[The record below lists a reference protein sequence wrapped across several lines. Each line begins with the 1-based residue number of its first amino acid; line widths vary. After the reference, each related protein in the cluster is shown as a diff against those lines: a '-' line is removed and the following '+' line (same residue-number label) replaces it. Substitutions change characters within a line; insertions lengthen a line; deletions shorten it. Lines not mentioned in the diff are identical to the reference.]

1 LFLWHAFLRFCNW
14 DQKEMALIKNSDD
27 VTRVFLLIKNRLL
40 RESLL
45 RLFRKRPD
53 LSIVGLGAPG
63 LTDAAEIENSHC
75 DVLLTDQFSAKTP
88 PECLEQRDQWTAI
101 RGEIVLLGMEDDQ
114 DQFFAAVRAGAT
126 GYLLKDAS
134 AGDVVAGI
142 RAVARGEGVC
152 PPRLCMCLI
161 KSVSEKF
168 RESWA
173 PRVETKPNLTLRQ
186 RQLVTLVA
194 QGMTNKEIASELNL
208 SEFTVKNHI
217 HRIMKQV
224 DAGSRYEVVETVRAH
239 LEDRSQT

>member
-1 LFLWHAFLRFCNW
+1 
-14 DQKEMALIKNSDD
+14 MALLKNNDD
-27 VTRVFLLIKNRLL
+27 VSRVFLLIKNRLL

-63 LTDAAEIENSHC
+63 LTDSAEIENSQC

-88 PECLEQRDQWTAI
+88 PECLEQRDQWAAI
-101 RGEIVLLGMEDDQ
+101 RGEVVLLGMEDDQ
-114 DQFFAAVRAGAT
+114 EQFLAAVRAGAT

-142 RAVARGEGVC
+142 RAVSRGEAVC
-152 PPRLCMCLI
+152 PPRLCMSLI
-161 KSVSEKF
+161 KSMSENF

-173 PRVETKPNLTLRQ
+173 PRGDSKPNLTLRQ
-186 RQLVTLVA
+186 LQLVTLVA
-194 QGMTNKEIASELNL
+194 QGMTNKEIASQLNL

-224 DAGSRYEVVETVRAH
+224 DAGSRYEVVETVRAQ
-239 LEDRSQT
+239 LDDTPQS